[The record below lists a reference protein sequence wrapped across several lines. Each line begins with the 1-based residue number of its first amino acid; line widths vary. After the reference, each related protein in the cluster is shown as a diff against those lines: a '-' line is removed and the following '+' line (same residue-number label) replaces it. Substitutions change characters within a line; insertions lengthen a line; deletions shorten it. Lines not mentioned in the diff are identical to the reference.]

1 MALPRRALCGLVILL
16 ALSLSL
22 ALFAGL
28 PADGTFVANVLPL
41 SLLAAVGM
49 SLAYIPV
56 TMTGMGGAAPSDTGL
71 ASGLI
76 NTTYQVG
83 SALGLAVMVSL
94 AASMQSEPDAML
106 AGYQTAFIGA
116 SVVAGLAAL
125 ASLVFVRGGAAGANV
140 PAG

>member
-1 MALPRRALCGLVILL
+1 
-16 ALSLSL
+16 
-22 ALFAGL
+22 
-28 PADGTFVANVLPL
+28 
-41 SLLAAVGM
+41 
-49 SLAYIPV
+49 
-56 TMTGMGGAAPSDTGL
+56 
-71 ASGLI
+71 
-76 NTTYQVG
+76 
-83 SALGLAVMVSL
+83 MVSL